1 MKFFN
6 FIVLSVII
14 AHHSALTPHISKT
27 HLPIFALNVGELW
40 CSKDQSRKMGGLPAW
55 WEGREG
61 GSLTLSGKP
70 KDLLNGAPLLNRTT
84 SLYRG
89 MRLPNAVQ
97 Q

>member
-1 MKFFN
+1 
-6 FIVLSVII
+6 
-14 AHHSALTPHISKT
+14 
-27 HLPIFALNVGELW
+27 
-40 CSKDQSRKMGGLPAW
+40 MGGPPAW

-61 GSLTLSGKP
+61 GSRTLSGKP